1 MPDRHVQETLLHV
14 GLQSPANR
22 INLRKIDPNTVT
34 RLNRCY
40 YYRDLHYLLLHLG
53 SRLNF
58 ETKNTPTYY
67 IPQLSTGTEND
78 RYIVEVSLIFRA
90 TPFGC

>member
-14 GLQSPANR
+14 GLQSPANNAPLLKECT
-22 INLRKIDPNTVT
+22 ITVT

-40 YYRDLHYLLLHLG
+40 YYRDLHYLQLHLS
-53 SRLNF
+53 SRPNF
-58 ETKNTPTYY
+58 KAVNTPTYY

-78 RYIVEVSLIFRA
+78 RYIVEVSLIFGA